1 MRGATDFL
9 DQLAAEGVKLDQL
22 YVSPVCS
29 PTRAQLQTGQYALRV
44 GIQDVLTPITSPG
57 HLPFDVPSLA
67 EGMKEA
73 GYATGLGECGAAAV
87 LERSAPDTM
96 RVWSD
101 HSDAACCL
109 QSASGTSGLRT
120 TTRSRSTAG
129 GTRRTTTTQDR

>member
-87 LERSAPDTM
+87 LERSAPDTQCTFGLTTALLP
-96 RVWSD
+96 
-101 HSDAACCL
+101 AACSRQVARRVC
-109 QSASGTSGLRT
+109 GL
-120 TTRSRSTAG
+120 
-129 GTRRTTTTQDR
+129 